1 MSFFRF
7 INRLRLYN
15 IIVKDDESIA
25 VACLSCFID
34 SMICVKMKNHLKC
47 VECVRRERLCV
58 DASWESLNRT
68 REKLEFD
75 LNLAKEE
82 LFKTFAKVARL
93 RKTLK
98 HTKSKVA
105 KKTLFLTRELTNDN
119 ENVFDEN
126 SNSSILFVDLSSDFW
141 QFIIFLSV
149 ETLSASSDNFW
160 DSRWILMCSLK

>member
-7 INRLRLYN
+7 INRFRLYN
-15 IIVKDDESIA
+15 IIVKDDESIV
-25 VACLSCFID
+25 VACFFCCID
-34 SMICVKMKNHLKC
+34 SMICVKMKNHSKC
-47 VECVRRERLCV
+47 AECVHRERSCV
-58 DASWESLNRT
+58 DASWESLNRI

-82 LFKTFAKVARL
+82 FFKTLAKIVKL

-105 KKTLFLTRELTNDN
+105 KKILCLTRELTNDY
-119 ENVFDEN
+119 ESVFDEN

-141 QFIIFLSV
+141 QFITFFSV
-149 ETLSASSDNFW
+149 ETLSTSSDNFCVRVLT
-160 DSRWILMCSLK
+160 SVSLH